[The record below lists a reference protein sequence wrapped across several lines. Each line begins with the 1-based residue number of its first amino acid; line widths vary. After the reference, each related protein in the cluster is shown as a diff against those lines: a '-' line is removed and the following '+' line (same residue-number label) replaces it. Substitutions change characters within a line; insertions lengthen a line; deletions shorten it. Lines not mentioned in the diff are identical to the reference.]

1 MNKKLLA
8 AALGLA
14 FAAPVFA
21 DSSNVVLYGRVHE
34 NLVHNKTDGTAGQG
48 TTMQDVSSRL
58 GVKGSEDLG
67 GGLSA
72 IFAYEFGVA
81 ADNNNGVT
89 GRHSYVGFKD
99 ATLGTLVFGK
109 QDGGN
114 DSQAPL
120 YNQASEVAYGVSNN
134 GGELTTIGGG
144 AGYIGSGISTATNS
158 YSVINRTQRVAN
170 SIGYAGK
177 FGDVEVNFRHAMV
190 GTDNQGTASAAG
202 TFSVNPAT
210 GAITQGAN
218 TIGENSARQTEI
230 AATYRHG
237 PITVGGGYQDF
248 TYADGIA
255 ATGANNLDNLYQ
267 IVGAYDFNVA
277 KVGLVYGNAKLRSPV
292 NGDDRI
298 ADYRLSTWVPING
311 NTGLTASYGRADQAA
326 APNLKDKVLQ
336 VAAYYDF
343 SKRTRT
349 YFGVN
354 QAKQEQAAGGS
365 DIKTTAVV
373 LGLRHNF

>member
-21 DSSNVVLYGRVHE
+21 DSSNVVLYGRVNE

-72 IFAYEFGVA
+72 IFAYEFSVA
-81 ADNNNGVT
+81 ADNNNGVG
-89 GRHSYVGFKD
+89 GRHSYVGFKSNE
-99 ATLGTLVFGK
+99 LGTLVFGK

-120 YNQASEVAYGVSNN
+120 YNQAQEVAYGVSNN

-144 AGYIGSGISTATNS
+144 FGYIGSGINTATNS

-170 SIGYAGK
+170 AIGYAKK

-190 GTDNQGTASAAG
+190 GKDNLGAPPAGVNSSA
-202 TFSVNPAT
+202 TVNES
-210 GAITQGAN
+210 G
-218 TIGENSARQTEI
+218 ARQTEI

-237 PITVGGGYQDF
+237 PITVGGGYQDY
-248 TYADGIA
+248 TYANSVASGVA
-255 ATGANNLDNLYQ
+255 AGADNLDNLYQ
-267 IVGAYDFNVA
+267 LVGAYDFNVA
-277 KVGLVYGNAKLRSPV
+277 KVSLVYGSAKLRQPV
-292 NGDDRI
+292 AGDDRI

-311 NTGLTASYGRADQAA
+311 NTGLTASYGRADQLA

-354 QAKQEQAAGGS
+354 QAKKEVAGTS
-365 DIKTTAVV
+365 DQKTTAVV

>member
-34 NLVHNKTDGTAGQG
+34 ALVHNKVDGATGQG
-48 TTMQDVSSRL
+48 TTMQDVSSRI

-72 IFAYEFGVA
+72 IFAYEFSVA
-81 ADNNNGVT
+81 ADNNNGVG
-89 GRHSYVGFKD
+89 GRHSYVGFKSNE
-99 ATLGTLVFGK
+99 LGTLVFGK

-134 GGELTTIGGG
+134 GGFLTTIGGG
-144 AGYIGSGISTATNS
+144 SGTIGSGITATS
-158 YSVINRTQRVAN
+158 VSVINRTQRVAN
-170 SIGYAGK
+170 AIGYANK
-177 FGDVEVNFRHAMV
+177 FGNVEVNFRHAMV
-190 GTDNQGTASAAG
+190 GTDNQGA
-202 TFSVNPAT
+202 NLP
-210 GAITQGAN
+210 GALA
-218 TIGENSARQTEI
+218 ENGARQTEV
-230 AATYRHG
+230 AATYRQG

-248 TYADGIA
+248 TYSDGVA
-255 ATGANNLDNLYQ
+255 AAGANNLDNLYQ

-277 KVGLVYGNAKLRSPV
+277 KVGLVYGSAKLRSPV
-292 NGDDRI
+292 AGDDRI

-354 QAKQEQAAGGS
+354 QAKQEQAAAS
-365 DIKTTAVV
+365 DIKTTSVV

>member
-34 NLVHNKTDGTAGQG
+34 ALVHNKTDGTAGQG
-48 TTMQDVSSRL
+48 TTMQDVSSRI

-72 IFAYEFGVA
+72 IFAYEFSVA
-81 ADNNNGVT
+81 ADNNAGVG
-89 GRHSYVGFKD
+89 GRHSYVGFKSNE
-99 ATLGTLVFGK
+99 LGTLVFGK

-144 AGYIGSGISTATNS
+144 AGYIGSGINTATNS
-158 YSVINRTQRVAN
+158 YSVINRTQRVSNA
-170 SIGYAGK
+170 IGYANK
-177 FGDVEVNFRHAMV
+177 FGDIEVNFRHAMV
-190 GTDNQGTASAAG
+190 GANDVGTAPAG
-202 TFSVNPAT
+202 ATTSGTVN
-210 GAITQGAN
+210 
-218 TIGENSARQTEI
+218 ENGARQTEV

-248 TYADGIA
+248 TYSNGVGTVGGDNI
-255 ATGANNLDNLYQ
+255 DNLYQ
-267 IVGAYDFNVA
+267 LVGAYDFNVA
-277 KVGLVYGNAKLRSPV
+277 KVGLVYGNAKLRAPV
-292 NGDDRI
+292 GGDDRI

>member
-34 NLVHNKTDGTAGQG
+34 ALVHSKSDATGAAGSG
-48 TTMQDVSSRL
+48 TTMNDVSSRI

-72 IFAYEFGVA
+72 IFAYEFSVA
-81 ADNNNGVT
+81 ADANSGVG
-89 GRHSYVGFKD
+89 GRHSYVGFKSND
-99 ATLGTLVFGK
+99 LGTLVFGK

-134 GGELTTIGGG
+134 GGFLTTIGGG
-144 AGYIGSGISTATNS
+144 SGVIGSGITAS
-158 YSVINRTQRVAN
+158 SVSVINRTQRVNNA
-170 SIGYAGK
+170 IGYANK
-177 FGDVEVNFRHAMV
+177 FGEVEVNVRHAMTGNNDQINAV
-190 GTDNQGTASAAG
+190 AGASTGTN
-202 TFSVNPAT
+202 
-210 GAITQGAN
+210 
-218 TIGENSARQTEI
+218 ENGARQTEV
-230 AATYRHG
+230 AATWHHG
-237 PITVGGGYQDF
+237 AITLGGGYQDF
-248 TYADGIA
+248 TYADNVTR
-255 ATGANNLDNLYQ
+255 TGSDNLDNLYQ
-267 IVGAYDFNVA
+267 LVGAYDFGVA
-277 KVGLVYGNAKLRSPV
+277 KVGLVYGSAKLRNAV
-292 NGDDRI
+292 AGDDRI

-311 NTGLTASYGRADQAA
+311 NTGLTASYGRADQLAD
-326 APNLKDKVLQ
+326 PSLKDKVLQ

-349 YFGVN
+349 YLGVN
-354 QAKQEQAAGGS
+354 QAKADQTTGS
-365 DIKTTAVV
+365 DVKTTSVV

>member
-34 NLVHNKTDGTAGQG
+34 ALVHNKVDGAAGQG
-48 TTMQDVSSRL
+48 TTMQDVSSRI

-72 IFAYEFGVA
+72 IFAYEFSVA
-81 ADNNNGVT
+81 ADSNSGVG

-99 ATLGTLVFGK
+99 ANLGTLVFGK

-134 GGELTTIGGG
+134 GGFLTTIGGG
-144 AGYIGSGISTATNS
+144 GSVIGSGITGTSVA
-158 YSVINRTQRVAN
+158 VINRTQRVDNA
-170 SIGYAGK
+170 IGYAGK

-190 GTDNQGTASAAG
+190 GNNNQGTPSDG
-202 TFSVNPAT
+202 TTTLP
-210 GAITQGAN
+210 
-218 TIGENSARQTEI
+218 ENGARQTEI

-248 TYADGIA
+248 TYADGLNPAIA
-255 ATGANNLDNLYQ
+255 ANSANGGTAAYNNLDNLYQ

-277 KVGLVYGNAKLRSPV
+277 KVGLVYGSAKLRQPV
-292 NGDDRI
+292 GGDDRI

-311 NTGLTASYGRADQAA
+311 NTGLTASYGRADQLA

-354 QAKQEQAAGGS
+354 QAKQEQAAAS
-365 DIKTTAVV
+365 DIKTTSVV